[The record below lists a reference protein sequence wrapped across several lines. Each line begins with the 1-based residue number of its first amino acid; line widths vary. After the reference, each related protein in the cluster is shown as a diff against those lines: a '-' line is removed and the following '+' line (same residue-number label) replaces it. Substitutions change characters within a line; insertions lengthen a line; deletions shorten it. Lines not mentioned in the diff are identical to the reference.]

1 MCISFL
7 ARYAC
12 GCLSPVATHTQ
23 TCKHRKQLLDFR
35 DASAD
40 GDHTVQIWQCS
51 QKCAAESRCENR
63 EYPGICPECIEKAA
77 RKSVDE
83 WNKYHDLMEKL
94 DTFKEW
100 AKTRKVQDEKAGDST
115 MSF

>member
-1 MCISFL
+1 M
-7 ARYAC
+7 
-12 GCLSPVATHTQ
+12 
-23 TCKHRKQLLDFR
+23 LDFR

-40 GDHTVQIWQCS
+40 EDHTAQIWPCS

-63 EYPGICPECIEKAA
+63 EYPGICLECIEKAA

-83 WNKYHDLMEKL
+83 WNKHHDLMEKL
-94 DTFKEW
+94 DAFKEW
-100 AKTRKVQDEKAGDST
+100 AKTRKVQDEKTGDST